1 MLIAIFGES
10 CTGKS
15 TLAEKLAAKKK
26 ATIYTGKDYLRLA
39 KNEAIARKLFQKKL
53 SEAITG
59 ENIIYVIAEKAH
71 LDLLPEGCVRIL
83 VTADL
88 TTIQERFAMRMRGTL
103 SPPVAAMLER
113 NHGIFNDVPHDYHLP
128 TETTDIEEFL
138 DIMSTEL

>member
-1 MLIAIFGES
+1 MISAESFRPGIERKNEMLIAIFGES

-15 TLAEKLAAKKK
+15 TLAEKLATKKN

-59 ENIIYVIAEKAH
+59 ENIIYVIAEKGH

-88 TTIQERFAMRMRGTL
+88 DTIKDRFAMHMRGTL
-103 SPPVAAMLER
+103 PPPV
-113 NHGIFNDVPHDYHLP
+113 VPCWN
-128 TETTDIEEFL
+128 ETTVCSTLCPMI
-138 DIMSTEL
+138 IM

>member
-1 MLIAIFGES
+1 MLFAIFGES

-15 TLAEKLAAKKK
+15 TLADKLAKKK
-26 ATIYTGKDYLRLA
+26 NATIYTGKDYLRLA
-39 KNEAIARKLFQKKL
+39 KNETIARKLFQKKL

-103 SPPVAAMLER
+103 PPPVAAMLER
-113 NHGIFNDVPHDYHLP
+113 SHGMFDTAPHDYHVISG
-128 TETTDIEEFL
+128 ETDIEEL
-138 DIMSTEL
+138 INQL